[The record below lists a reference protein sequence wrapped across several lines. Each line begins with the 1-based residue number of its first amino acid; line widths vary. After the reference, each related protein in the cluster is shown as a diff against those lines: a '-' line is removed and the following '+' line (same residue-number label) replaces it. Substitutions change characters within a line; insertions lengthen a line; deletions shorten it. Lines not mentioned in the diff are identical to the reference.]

1 MKMFVEE
8 RRQKILDY
16 LSKNHRA
23 TVKELAEISYV
34 SEATL
39 RSDLNLMEADNL
51 LIRTHGGA
59 KLPDIARYDQN
70 FSFAAR
76 EKKNHEEKLAISQ
89 RAMDYIH
96 DGECILLDA
105 SSTALELAKLLKK
118 TQIRLTVLTNGIYT
132 ALELSENPEITV
144 ILLGG
149 ILRVGNVA
157 LEGSLGNRVLEQIN
171 VNTMFTSASGF
182 NFKEGLTDFNV
193 YEVELKRSMVKNSSK
208 LIALLDHTKIGKN
221 SIASFAK
228 PNEMDV
234 LITDQGIPKD
244 LLEQLKELNVNVTIA

>member
-1 MKMFVEE
+1 MKMFIEE

-23 TVKELAEISYV
+23 TVKELAEKLYV
-34 SEATL
+34 SDATL
-39 RSDLNLMEADNL
+39 RSDLNLMESEGL
-51 LIRTHGGA
+51 LVRTHGGA
-59 KLPDIARYDQN
+59 KLPDISRYDQN
-70 FSFAAR
+70 YSFAFR

-96 DGECILLDA
+96 GGQSILLDA
-105 SSTALELAKLLKK
+105 SSTALELARLLKK
-118 TQIRLTVLTNGIYT
+118 KQIRLTVLTNGIYT
-132 ALELSENPEITV
+132 AVELSENPEITV

-157 LEGSLGNRVLEQIN
+157 LEGSLGNRIMEQIN

-182 NFKEGLTDFNV
+182 NFDDGLTDFNV

-208 LIALLDHTKIGKN
+208 IIALLDHTKIGKS

-228 PNEMDV
+228 PDEIDI
-234 LITDQGIPKD
+234 LITDGGIEREQ
-244 LLEQLKELNVNVTIA
+244 LQQLKELNMNVVLA